1 MRVRSALLV
10 ALLTAAAP
18 ANAID
23 PQALWDSWPQSRFV
37 DVPAPCLKPAAL
49 RAEIDRLQRAHPEL
63 EVAEVGRS
71 VEGRPI
77 HRITVGRGDREVLLW
92 SQMHGDE
99 PSATPALLD
108 LAHYLLTHAGEPGI
122 DRLLATLT
130 LRIVPML
137 NPDGAEAYS
146 RRNAQGID
154 INRDALNLATP
165 EGRLLK
171 RLRDEHLP
179 ILGFNLH
186 DQMRRRTVGDTGVLA
201 TVSVLAVVGDAA
213 KTVTPGRRLSL
224 AVSTA
229 IADMLQAFIPGGV
242 GRFDD
247 TFSPRAFGDNLTAW
261 GTPVVLIESGGVA
274 PGQSLAELTRL
285 NFVALVASLVEL
297 SEDGLARRDPEDYE
311 AIPENNSDVW
321 SDVLVRGGRILQPGG
336 SEPFRADLAFDRLRG
351 DRESAKC
358 ETAGL
363 PRSEITEL
371 GDARIFAAGEIHDA
385 TGKVLLPSFTVGVDG
400 WRARSRLGGAELDR
414 LARLGVARIV
424 WAVGQRD
431 VGAALALSAA
441 LRAAGRPK
449 IEVTAERAALPEL
462 VLARAVRIPAE
473 PTLGAA
479 IEALERAARARAAPS
494 LSARLERLWGGRAA
508 ALRFEGVA
516 SFQLIDSTGD
526 LEDLAEAPISAV
538 SLDGH
543 DLSEVGR

>member
-1 MRVRSALLV
+1 MRIRSALLV
-10 ALLTAAAP
+10 ALLAATVP
-18 ANAID
+18 ASAID

-37 DVPAPCLKPAAL
+37 DMAAPCLKPADL
-49 RAEIDRLQRAHPEL
+49 RAEIDRLQRVHPDL
-63 EVAEVGRS
+63 DVAEVGRS

-122 DRLLATLT
+122 DRLLAELT

-171 RLRDEHLP
+171 RLRSEHLP

-186 DQMRRRTVGDTGVLA
+186 DQMRRRTVGDSGVLA

-224 AVSTA
+224 AASTA
-229 IADMLQAFIPGGV
+229 IAETLQAFIPGGV

-297 SEDGLARRDPEDYE
+297 SEDGFAHREPKGYE

-336 SEPFRADLAFDRLRG
+336 IEPFRADLAFDRLRA
-351 DRESAKC
+351 DRESANC
-358 ETAGL
+358 EPAGL

-371 GDARIFAAGEIHDA
+371 GDARIFAAGEIRDA
-385 TGKVLLPSFTVGVDG
+385 TGKVLLPSFTVGAEG
-400 WRARSRLGGAELDR
+400 WRARTRLGGAELDR

-449 IEVTAERAALPEL
+449 VEVTAERAALPEM
-462 VLARAVRIPAE
+462 VLARAVRSPAA
-473 PTLGAA
+473 PSLGAA
-479 IEALERAARARAAPS
+479 IEALEGAARARPATS
-494 LSARLERLWGGRAA
+494 LADRLERLWGGRAS
-508 ALRFEGVA
+508 ALRFEGMA
-516 SFQLIDSTGD
+516 SFLLVDSTGD

-543 DLSEVGR
+543 DLSDAGR

>member
-1 MRVRSALLV
+1 MRIRSALLV
-10 ALLTAAAP
+10 ALLTSAVP
-18 ANAID
+18 ADAID

-37 DVPAPCLKPAAL
+37 DVAAPCLKPAAL

-63 EVAEVGRS
+63 EVAEVGHS

-77 HRITVGRGDREVLLW
+77 RRITVGRGDREVLLW

-108 LAHYLLTHAGEPGI
+108 LAHYLLTHAGEPAVE
-122 DRLLATLT
+122 RLLDTLT

-137 NPDGAEAYS
+137 NPDGAEVYS

-224 AVSTA
+224 AASTA
-229 IADMLQAFIPGGV
+229 IADTLQRFIPGGV

-247 TFSPRAFGDNLTAW
+247 TYSPRAFGDNLTAW

-285 NFVALVASLVEL
+285 NFVALVASLIEL
-297 SEDGLARRDPEDYE
+297 SEDGFARRDPGDYE

-336 SEPFRADLAFDRLRG
+336 TEPFRADLAFDRLRG
-351 DRESAKC
+351 DREDARC
-358 ETAGL
+358 QPAGL

-371 GDARIFAAGEIHDA
+371 GDARIFAAGEIRDA
-385 TGKVLLPSFTVGVDG
+385 IGKVLLPSFTVGVDG
-400 WRARSRLGGAELDR
+400 WRARSWLGGAELDR
-414 LARLGVARIV
+414 IARLGVARIV
-424 WAVGQRD
+424 WAVGRRD

-449 IEVTAERAALPEL
+449 IEVISERAALPEI

-479 IEALERAARARAAPS
+479 IGALERAARARAAPS
-494 LSARLERLWGGRAA
+494 LAARLERLWGGRAA
-508 ALRFEGVA
+508 ALRFEGEA
-516 SFQLIDSTGD
+516 SYLLVNSTGER
-526 LEDLAEAPISAV
+526 EDLAKAPISAV
-538 SLDGH
+538 SLDGQ
-543 DLSEVGR
+543 DLSAVGR